1 MNYKN
6 ISFFWIFFFQVKV
19 NTLLQVNI
27 SIACVLFKSDVLTFV
42 NRSTFC
48 ILLTFQK
55 KVTPKNVTDR
65 KVTKR
70 DREPLNYN
78 KRIYKNSNAKLKLI
92 NALLSKQ
99 NRHWFNMGHGNFFSF
114 FWFVFCYY
122 CFLLFLISDRSLKW
136 ETRSRM

>member
-1 MNYKN
+1 M
-6 ISFFWIFFFQVKV
+6 KV

-70 DREPLNYN
+70 DREPVNYN

-99 NRHWFNMGHGNFFSF
+99 NR
-114 FWFVFCYY
+114 
-122 CFLLFLISDRSLKW
+122 D
-136 ETRSRM
+136 